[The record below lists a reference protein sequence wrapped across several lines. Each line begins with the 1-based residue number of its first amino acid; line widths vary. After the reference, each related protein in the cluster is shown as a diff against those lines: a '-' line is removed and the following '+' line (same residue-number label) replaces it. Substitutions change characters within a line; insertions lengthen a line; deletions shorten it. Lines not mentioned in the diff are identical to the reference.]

1 MSGIGKIAFEHLK
14 YNHANNHDNI
24 VTIFFRYSENQKNSR
39 QKSLLRTKV
48 ITFLFQYSNT
58 SLWETRFYT
67 FLKMEYSVSKLLL
80 LLLHMEFPIQD
91 QQI

>member
-48 ITFLFQYSNT
+48 ITFLIYMYHRQMSIKN
-58 SLWETRFYT
+58 
-67 FLKMEYSVSKLLL
+67 VVV
-80 LLLHMEFPIQD
+80 PIGMD
-91 QQI
+91 WNNNYPCKHYVPCLAI

>member
-48 ITFLFQYSNT
+48 ITFLRKCAIVYQSVFCPNQG
-58 SLWETRFYT
+58 RV
-67 FLKMEYSVSKLLL
+67 SVSNRPFGNK
-80 LLLHMEFPIQD
+80 
-91 QQI
+91 

>member
-48 ITFLFQYSNT
+48 ITFL
-58 SLWETRFYT
+58 ED
-67 FLKMEYSVSKLLL
+67 E
-80 LLLHMEFPIQD
+80 
-91 QQI
+91 

>member
-48 ITFLFQYSNT
+48 ITFLRKQGQVFGADSPCHKHESSN
-58 SLWETRFYT
+58 SAY
-67 FLKMEYSVSKLLL
+67 LLT
-80 LLLHMEFPIQD
+80 
-91 QQI
+91 

>member
-48 ITFLFQYSNT
+48 ITFLRKMWLQRQHFFLTYFHKVNAEICDK
-58 SLWETRFYT
+58 SLT
-67 FLKMEYSVSKLLL
+67 
-80 LLLHMEFPIQD
+80 
-91 QQI
+91 